1 MRLIYALFLPA
12 TTTVIPA
19 SPIAANIATII
30 MVLPSPVF
38 GETVEVLLQ
47 LPVEVAVLIVPA
59 VLPSTTKATR
69 ERKLSTAVTVPLPT
83 VHSTTSH

>member
-12 TTTVIPA
+12 ATTVIPA

-38 GETVEVLLQ
+38 GETVEVLL
-47 LPVEVAVLIVPA
+47 LPPVEVAVLIVQA

-69 ERKLSTAVTVPLPT
+69 EREFLLEFFYRCLFWQQS
-83 VHSTTSH
+83 